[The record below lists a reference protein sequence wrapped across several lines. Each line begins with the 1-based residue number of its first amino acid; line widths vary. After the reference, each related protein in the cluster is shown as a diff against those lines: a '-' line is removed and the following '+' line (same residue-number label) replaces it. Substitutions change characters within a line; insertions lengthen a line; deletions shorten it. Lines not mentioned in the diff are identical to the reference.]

1 MLEALANT
9 FAEAAAAAL
18 ETIIHAAVAAN
29 FAAVEAV
36 YELVAADEPEMD
48 FGMFGTYSAPRAPA
62 IKLSKEER
70 ESIRWR
76 YAS

>member
-9 FAEAAAAAL
+9 LAEAAVAAL
-18 ETIIHAAVAAN
+18 ETVVHAAIAAN
-29 FAAVEAV
+29 FAAVDAV
-36 YELVAADEPEMD
+36 CELVAADEPEMD

-62 IKLSKEER
+62 IKLSKVER